1 MKADRIQPDLVA
13 YNALASAYMNS
24 GKSDMAFELW
34 NEMCG
39 KANLEITGR
48 NGDEN
53 SAKPMPDIITLTNV
67 IATLERAEGTENLKR
82 MDIVFQDAV
91 ERKIIFGDTMD
102 TKWEID
108 LSGMSLPV
116 ARASCRYILNQLS
129 RTATESEVEDLML
142 ITGVGK
148 HHQQYRSIKE
158 DFINIDDGEESISKR
173 SRTALREYVRQVL
186 RQDFEPPLFSVIPS
200 NAAGIVQINKNVLMQ
215 WMREQR

>member
-1 MKADRIQPDLVA
+1 
-13 YNALASAYMNS
+13 
-24 GKSDMAFELW
+24 
-34 NEMCG
+34 MCG
-39 KANLEITGR
+39 KANLEIKGR

-53 SAKPMPDIITLTNV
+53 SVKPDIITLTNV
-67 IATLERAEGTENLKR
+67 IATLERAEGTENLNR

-102 TKWEID
+102 TEWEID

-148 HHQQYRSIKE
+148 HHQQYKSIKE
-158 DFINIDDGEESISKR
+158 DSLNIDEGEESSKR

-200 NAAGIVQINKNVLMQ
+200 NAAGIVQINKNVLVQ